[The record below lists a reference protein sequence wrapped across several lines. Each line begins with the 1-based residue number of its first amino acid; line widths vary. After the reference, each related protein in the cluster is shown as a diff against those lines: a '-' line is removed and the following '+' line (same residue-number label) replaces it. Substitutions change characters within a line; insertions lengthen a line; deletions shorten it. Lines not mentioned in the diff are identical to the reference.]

1 MLSFD
6 ARLVNRTLQGDN
18 TAFDRL
24 VQQHQVGL
32 LNRALSEVHNRSEA
46 EDLVQEAFLHAYQ
59 HLETLKAPDK
69 FAGWLYSITCNLC
82 HDALRKRRL
91 QLELLQASNV
101 GVVPDDSAMPD
112 SLVNG
117 HETSDS
123 LLKAIAAL
131 PGNTQQVFLLYL
143 QGWTYRA
150 ISRALH
156 LSVST
161 VSGRIQRAKRQVKEN
176 FSDASDCVAASGRL
190 QVDREYLRQKIDEIS
205 TKVLRPTTPIKWVTP
220 N

>member
-6 ARLVNRTLQGDN
+6 AKLVNLTLQGDN

-24 VQQHQVGL
+24 VQQHQIGL
-32 LNRALSEVHNRSEA
+32 LSRALSEVHNRSEA

-59 HLETLKAPDK
+59 HLGTLKAPNR
-69 FAGWLYSITCNLC
+69 FMGWLYSITCNLC

-101 GVVPDDSAMPD
+101 GGVPDGLAMPD
-112 SLVNG
+112 SLVDG
-117 HETSDS
+117 RETSDS
-123 LLKAIAAL
+123 LIKAVAAL
-131 PGNTQQVFLLYL
+131 PDNTQQVFLLYL

-150 ISRALH
+150 ISRSLH

-161 VSGRIQRAKRQVKEN
+161 VSGRIQRAKRQVKKN
-176 FSDASDCVAASGRL
+176 FSDFSDCAIISGSL
-190 QVDREYLRQKIDEIS
+190 QVDREHLRKKIDELMRSAQIAS
-205 TKVLRPTTPIKWVTP
+205 
-220 N
+220 